1 MFRGHLPMGVS
12 SSVLMCQQISSTI
25 PHDFGPEVASATAGV
40 QQLPVRWQ
48 PTGSDGKMLS
58 GLKPEVG
65 GSINKHWLV

>member
-1 MFRGHLPMGVS
+1 MG
-12 SSVLMCQQISSTI
+12 VLMCQQISSTI

-40 QQLPVRWQ
+40 QELPIRWQ